1 MVTSSEHYDETYFP
15 IMKSGE
21 YWFSVHVPP
30 PSTDHSRKEDLPSAM
45 DNELLTL
52 RWLFCV
58 AITGY
63 FYKSHSVL
71 NSFTASPKQNVT
83 QKYPAVL
90 HNEIFKRLSTDVG
103 WNEHHP
109 VI

>member
-21 YWFSVHVPP
+21 YWFSVPAPP
-30 PSTDHSRKEDLPSAM
+30 PPQLITAEKISQVRWIM
-45 DNELLTL
+45 NCLLF

-63 FYKSHSVL
+63 FYKLHSVL

-90 HNEIFKRLSTDVG
+90 QRLSTGCQQV
-103 WNEHHP
+103 
-109 VI
+109 

>member
-1 MVTSSEHYDETYFP
+1 
-15 IMKSGE
+15 MKSGE

-30 PSTDHSRKEDLPSAM
+30 PPTDHSRKEDLPSAM

-58 AITGY
+58 AMTGY

-90 HNEIFKRLSTDVG
+90 HKEVFKRLSTGVG

>member
-1 MVTSSEHYDETYFP
+1 M
-15 IMKSGE
+15 
-21 YWFSVHVPP
+21 
-30 PSTDHSRKEDLPSAM
+30 
-45 DNELLTL
+45 NCLLL
-52 RWLFCV
+52 DGFFCV

-63 FYKSHSVL
+63 FYKSQSVL

>member
-1 MVTSSEHYDETYFP
+1 
-15 IMKSGE
+15 MKSGE
-21 YWFSVHVPP
+21 YWFSVHFPPP

-45 DNELLTL
+45 DNELLAL

-58 AITGY
+58 VITGY

-90 HNEIFKRLSTDVG
+90 HNEIFKRLSTGVG

>member
-15 IMKSGE
+15 IVKSGE
-21 YWFSVHVPP
+21 YW
-30 PSTDHSRKEDLPSAM
+30 STDHSRKEDLPSAM

-58 AITGY
+58 AIAGY

-90 HNEIFKRLSTDVG
+90 HNEIFKRLSTGVG